1 MLIPSILALRF
12 RSLSP
17 KNVIDYIFEA
27 APLSRSTSK
36 AKPAALPATGVEPGS
51 RPLRRSLR
59 GAEGLSI
66 AGVARQAGVS
76 VATVSRVLNAHENV
90 RPATRDKVLAAI
102 DASGYRVNELARNLR
117 TAESRLLLT
126 MVPDFGNPFYAE
138 IVRGIDSV
146 ARQHGYFMLLCDTG
160 ADPGRERSYFDLLR
174 RRRADGA
181 ICLDPATIQ
190 QALGEASGALPW
202 VACCEFDPAVG
213 VPYVGIDNYRAAG
226 DAVRHLLSRGHRRIG
241 LINSDIDYLYARQ
254 RQQGYLDALT
264 DAGITPLDGWRMN
277 LNSLD
282 YEAGASAAATL
293 MLSPDA
299 PTAIFAVSDTLAT
312 GVLHGLRSIGK
323 RVPDDVAV
331 VGFDDISIAAQVD
344 PPLTTIAQPM
354 RELGETAARLLLQR
368 LANPLANVPGV
379 LLPHRLVIRGST

>member
-1 MLIPSILALRF
+1 MTFSRRPD
-12 RSLSP
+12 LS
-17 KNVIDYIFEA
+17 KT
-27 APLSRSTSK
+27 SSK
-36 AKPAALPATGVEPGS
+36 ASSRTVSRVRPPREALPP
-51 RPLRRSLR
+51 RPS
-59 GAEGLSI
+59 EGISI
-66 AGVARQAGVS
+66 AGVAEQAGVS
-76 VATVSRVLNAHENV
+76 VATVSRVLNGHENV
-90 RPATRDKVLAAI
+90 RPATRAKVLAAV

-126 MVPDFGNPFYAE
+126 MVPDVGNPFYAE

-226 DAVRHLLSRGHRRIG
+226 DAVRHLLARGHRRIG
-241 LINSDIDYLYARQ
+241 LINSDVGYLYARQ
-254 RQQGYLDALT
+254 RQQGYLDALRE
-264 DAGITPLDGWRMN
+264 AGITPNENWRMN

-282 YEAGASAAATL
+282 YEAGASAAAVL
-293 MLSPDA
+293 AQQAQA
-299 PTAIFAVSDTLAT
+299 PSAIFAVSDTLAI
-312 GVLHGLRSIGK
+312 GVIHGLRSVGK
-323 RVPDDVAV
+323 RVPDDIAV
-331 VGFDDISIAAQVD
+331 VGFDDISLAAQVD
-344 PPLTTIAQPM
+344 PPLTTVAQPM

>member
-1 MLIPSILALRF
+1 MRSSKRDRIGLRE
-12 RSLSP
+12 
-17 KNVIDYIFEA
+17 I
-27 APLSRSTSK
+27 
-36 AKPAALPATGVEPGS
+36 AALA
-51 RPLRRSLR
+51 
-59 GAEGLSI
+59 
-66 AGVARQAGVS
+66 QDS

-138 IVRGIDSV
+138 IVRGIDSI

-190 QALGEASGALPW
+190 QALGEASCALPW
-202 VACCEFDPAVG
+202 VACCEFDPAMG

-226 DAVRHLLSRGHRRIG
+226 DAVRHLLARGHRRIG
-241 LINSDIDYLYARQ
+241 LINSDVDYLYARQ

-264 DAGITPLDGWRMN
+264 EAGIEPLDGWRMN

-282 YEAGASAAATL
+282 YEAGASAAVSL
-293 MLSPDA
+293 MLPRQRRGQGQTEPPS
-299 PTAIFAVSDTLAT
+299 AIFAVSDTLAT

-323 RVPDDVAV
+323 RVPQDVAV

>member
-1 MLIPSILALRF
+1 MRF
-12 RSLSP
+12 AASSR
-17 KNVIDYIFEA
+17 KNVIDYIFARAPVSRTSSKSSPA
-27 APLSRSTSK
+27 APATASG
-36 AKPAALPATGVEPGS
+36 AASEVAGA
-51 RPLRRSLR
+51 SLR
-59 GAEGLSI
+59 AAGDISI
-66 AGVARQAGVS
+66 AGVAQQAGVS
-76 VATVSRVLNAHENV
+76 VATVSRVLNGHENV
-90 RPATRDKVLAAI
+90 RAATRDKVLAAI

-160 ADPGRERSYFDLLR
+160 ADPGRERSYFDMLR

-181 ICLDPATIQ
+181 ICLDPDTIQ
-190 QALGEASGALPW
+190 QALGEASQALPW

-213 VPYVGIDNYRAAG
+213 VPYAGIDNYRAAG
-226 DAVRHLLSRGHRRIG
+226 DAVRHLLARGHRRIG
-241 LINSDIDYLYARQ
+241 LINSDVGYLYARQ
-254 RQQGYLDALT
+254 RQQGYLDALAE
-264 DAGITPLDGWRMN
+264 AGIAPDPRWRMN

-282 YEAGASAAATL
+282 YEAGASAAVTL
-293 MLSPDA
+293 MQQPAA
-299 PTAIFAVSDTLAT
+299 PSAIFAVSDTLAI
-312 GVLHGLRSIGK
+312 GVIHGLRSVGK

-331 VGFDDISIAAQVD
+331 VGFDDISLAAQID

-368 LANPLANVPGV
+368 LANPQASVPGV
-379 LLPHRLVIRGST
+379 LLPHRLVIRGSA

>member
-1 MLIPSILALRF
+1 VRPEVRPEVHSELQPEPQPELRAGPRRQP
-12 RSLSP
+12 RSP
-17 KNVIDYIFEA
+17 Q
-27 APLSRSTSK
+27 
-36 AKPAALPATGVEPGS
+36 PAGPA
-51 RPLRRSLR
+51 RPA
-59 GAEGLSI
+59 AEGLSI

-160 ADPGRERSYFDLLR
+160 ADAGRERSYFDLLR

-190 QALGEASGALPW
+190 QALGEASSALPW
-202 VACCEFDPAVG
+202 VACCEFEPSMG

-226 DAVRHLLSRGHRRIG
+226 DAVRHLLARGHRRIA

-264 DAGITPLDGWRMN
+264 EAGITPLEGWRMN

-282 YEAGASAAATL
+282 YEAGASAAAVL
-293 MLSPDA
+293 MEPPHPKNA
-299 PTAIFAVSDTLAT
+299 TPTAIFAVSDTLAT

-331 VGFDDISIAAQVD
+331 VGFDDISIASQVD

-368 LANPLANVPGV
+368 LANPLASVPGV

>member
-1 MLIPSILALRF
+1 M
-12 RSLSP
+12 
-17 KNVIDYIFEA
+17 
-27 APLSRSTSK
+27 SRSSSTK
-36 AKPAALPATGVEPGS
+36 APAAVSAARPQPGVQP
-51 RPLRRSLR
+51 LR
-59 GAEGLSI
+59 GAGDGMSI
-66 AGVARQAGVS
+66 AGVAEQAGVS
-76 VATVSRVLNAHENV
+76 VATVSRVLNGHENV

-126 MVPDFGNPFYAE
+126 MVPDVGNPFYAE

-190 QALGEASGALPW
+190 QALGEASSALPW
-202 VACCEFDPAVG
+202 VACCEFDPSVG

-226 DAVRHLLSRGHRRIG
+226 DAVRHLLARGHRRIG
-241 LINSDIDYLYARQ
+241 FINSDVDYLYARQ

-264 DAGITPLDGWRMN
+264 AAGITPDERWRMN

-293 MLSPDA
+293 MNQPQA
-299 PTAIFAVSDTLAT
+299 PSAIFAVSDTLAI
-312 GVLHGLRSIGK
+312 GVIHGLRSVGK
-323 RVPDDVAV
+323 RVPDDIAV
-331 VGFDDISIAAQVD
+331 VGFDDISLAAQID

-379 LLPHRLVIRGST
+379 LLPHRLVIRGSA

>member
-1 MLIPSILALRF
+1 MSK
-12 RSLSP
+12 S
-17 KNVIDYIFEA
+17 V
-27 APLSRSTSK
+27 SK
-36 AKPAALPATGVEPGS
+36 AARATSSPS
-51 RPLRRSLR
+51 SKARPQPEAQPQRP
-59 GAEGLSI
+59 AEGLSI
-66 AGVARQAGVS
+66 AQVAEQAGVS
-76 VATVSRVLNAHENV
+76 VATVSRVLNGHENV
-90 RPATRDKVLAAI
+90 RPATRDKVLAAV

-126 MVPDFGNPFYAE
+126 MVPDVGNPFYAE

-190 QALGEASGALPW
+190 QALGEASSALPW
-202 VACCEFDPAVG
+202 VACCEFDPEMG
-213 VPYVGIDNYRAAG
+213 VPYVGIDNYKAAG
-226 DAVRHLLSRGHRRIG
+226 DAVRHLLARGHQRIG
-241 LINSDIDYLYARQ
+241 LINSDVDYLYARQ

-264 DAGITPLDGWRMN
+264 EAGITPDERWRMN

-282 YEAGASAAATL
+282 YEAGASAAAL
-293 MLSPDA
+293 LVQQPHA
-299 PTAIFAVSDTLAT
+299 PSAIFAVSDTLAI
-312 GVLHGLRSIGK
+312 GVIHGLRSVGK

-331 VGFDDISIAAQVD
+331 VGFDDISLAAQVD

-379 LLPHRLVIRGST
+379 LLPHRLVIRRSA